1 MRRWP
6 SENAFIMHFEAKLSG
21 AVKGI
26 TVVFVILLSA
36 IVIAGIYFSVKE
48 LFVGDVKIGGVGF
61 IYAVLFTTGMGFLA
75 VRDRVSG
82 YSISA
87 DRLEIYRPWQE
98 DEIISLKGLEAAE
111 CAINPLR
118 KAIMVGATGG
128 VCGFYGDFK
137 QIGGQYF
144 TAYVTD
150 PKCCAMLHMKGDER
164 IVISPHERERFL
176 ATLAALRPDVQ
187 VKTV

>member
-1 MRRWP
+1 MYF
-6 SENAFIMHFEAKLSG
+6 AAKLSG
-21 AVKGI
+21 AVKLI
-26 TVVFVILLSA
+26 TAVFLGLLSA
-36 IVIAGIYFSVKE
+36 IVVGGLYFTIKE
-48 LFVGDVKIGGVGF
+48 LLVGDVKIAAVGF
-61 IYAVLFTTGMGFLA
+61 IYSVLFIAGVGFLA

-82 YSISA
+82 YSISV

-98 DEIISLKGLEAAE
+98 DEIIPLKGLEAAE
-111 CAINPLR
+111 CALNPFR

-150 PKCCAMLHMKGDER
+150 PKCCVMLHMKGD
-164 IVISPHERERFL
+164 
-176 ATLAALRPDVQ
+176 
-187 VKTV
+187 